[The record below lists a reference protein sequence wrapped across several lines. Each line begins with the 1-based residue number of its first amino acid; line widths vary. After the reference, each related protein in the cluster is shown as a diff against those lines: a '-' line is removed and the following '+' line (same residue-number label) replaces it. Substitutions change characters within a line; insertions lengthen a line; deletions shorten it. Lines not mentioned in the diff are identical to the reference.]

1 MVGLI
6 EAKHP
11 PVRLPSFQVI
21 GRDIIGLKCLE
32 VLNSGRK
39 LSILCCTRN
48 LVVHIAVPHFP
59 PALTSSVARGN
70 NCRTCIAVTANSHL
84 SSFVLILFVFHLR
97 HLSFVLLQPLPKLF
111 VIGDCSWVVKG
122 SDWFRHCSWRQ
133 ICLIRHEFY
142 KGPRSLTDV
151 LESPA
156 ASLHR
161 MQPTGRAGR
170 AAGGGR
176 GRGGAGRQGLAPS
189 KILPGPDPVYHV

>member
-1 MVGLI
+1 M
-6 EAKHP
+6 
-11 PVRLPSFQVI
+11 
-21 GRDIIGLKCLE
+21 
-32 VLNSGRK
+32 
-39 LSILCCTRN
+39 
-48 LVVHIAVPHFP
+48 
-59 PALTSSVARGN
+59 
-70 NCRTCIAVTANSHL
+70 
-84 SSFVLILFVFHLR
+84 
-97 HLSFVLLQPLPKLF
+97 
-111 VIGDCSWVVKG
+111 VKG

-189 KILPGPDPVYHV
+189 KILPGPDPVYHVERNDPMGTRVRNMRLSAYGLVNSWLSAHFSLWTHCTSTLIGVCLSFGNDCLTLDKSGSTFCGDVCNHHDMWRSFTILPFFFMCSVVVKGFVHIDL